1 MSESKLL
8 VADRA
13 GDGQYALPKLVSD
26 ADQRRI
32 VAALTSEATRLTAQ
46 AKGRKYSG
54 EGNRKVRAAMRD
66 EAKQLRRIAL
76 ALDTGGDNDD
86 R

>member
-1 MSESKLL
+1 MTMMSNALL
-8 VADRA
+8 SVYTDT
-13 GDGQYALPKLVSD
+13 GHYAVSD

-32 VAALTSEATRLTAQ
+32 VAALTGEATRLVTQ

-54 EGNRKVRAAMRD
+54 EHNRKVRAAMRD

-76 ALDTGGDNDD
+76 ALDIG
-86 R
+86 